1 MVEPFFFFSSSAPL
15 QSVMIVEPFDPHILA
30 ITNNGKVAKFKIE
43 SPEKIEVLTNSHHK
57 SSTVV
62 SVSNNLEYF
71 ASASMDCEITVT
83 RVGDKKLIAT
93 FRETDVE
100 GILKLLLVTFRNTR
114 LEIQHICQLKSPP
127 EPYQRQPSDCLGH

>member
-1 MVEPFFFFSSSAPL
+1 
-15 QSVMIVEPFDPHILA
+15 MIVEPFDPHVLA
-30 ITNNGKVAKFKIE
+30 IANNGKVAKFKIAN
-43 SPEKIEVLTNSHHK
+43 PEKIEVLTNSHHNT
-57 SSTVV
+57 SNVA

-100 GILKLLLVTFRNTR
+100 GILKTSLVTFRNPC
-114 LEIQHICQLKSPP
+114 LEIQLVCQRKPP
-127 EPYQRQPSDCLGH
+127 PKPHQRQQSHSLGH